1 VNRLQTGLLAGAV
14 GTLALNAAT
23 YADMGLR
30 GRPPSTVPEDTVR
43 RSAQRLGIDALDGPD
58 RTALHRRQGVAALS
72 GYATG
77 ITVGAVLAL
86 LRPARPLPALTEA
99 LAVGGAAMV
108 AGNAG
113 AVAAGTTDPRRW
125 TFADL
130 LADVVPHLAF
140 GLAAVATWRAV
151 AGQGRI

>member
-14 GTLALNAAT
+14 GTLALNATT
-23 YADMGLR
+23 YADLVIR
-30 GRPPSTVPEDTVR
+30 GRPPSTVPEDTIR
-43 RSAQRLGIDALDGPD
+43 RSAERLGIAALAGPGA
-58 RTALHRRQGVAALS
+58 TAQHRRQGLAALS

-77 ITVGAVLAL
+77 MTVAAVFGL
-86 LRPARPLPALTEA
+86 LRPARPLPAFTET
-99 LAVGGAAMV
+99 LAVAGAAMV

-130 LADVVPHLAF
+130 MTDVVPHLSF
-140 GLAAVATWRAV
+140 GLAAVVTWQAIT
-151 AGQGRI
+151 GQGLS